1 MTFTLMQD
9 QARATQQ
16 NRRVSKTKAKAVQ
29 NSTKFR
35 PQVAITKFKRNYQAT
50 YGDPQQAAK
59 VEHGR
64 VTSTTGE
71 TFPLKTIKIVPV
83 GAAAVSAGTVHAIKL
98 RDGGVLMLLTLQNIL
113 SDVEPMAMSK
123 ASKELREE
131 FAAQGKHYDT
141 TMNKMAGN

>member
-1 MTFTLMQD
+1 MLHGAAPADVKKDPETTFMLMQD
-9 QARATQQ
+9 QAKAIQK
-16 NRRVSKTKAKAVQ
+16 NKRVSETKAKAVQ
-29 NSTKFR
+29 NNTTFR

-83 GAAAVSAGTVHAIKL
+83 GAATVSAGTVHAIKF
-98 RDGGVLMLLTLQNIL
+98 RDGGGDILHTLQNIYRMTN
-113 SDVEPMAMSK
+113 SRSP
-123 ASKELREE
+123 
-131 FAAQGKHYDT
+131 
-141 TMNKMAGN
+141 